1 MQIPGYDNLTLIG
14 RGGFAHVY
22 RARQDGFD
30 REVAVKVLL
39 VSLDDDRDRRRF
51 ERECAAMGRLTGH
64 PHIVTVLESGVTP
77 EGNPYLTTPFY
88 ESGTL
93 ADRLRAAGTFSVAD
107 TLATGV
113 ALAGALELAHTN
125 GILHR
130 DVKPANVL
138 LSAYDEPALADFGI
152 AVIAAESG
160 DLSQVTHAFTITHAP
175 PEILDGRRAT
185 EATDVYS
192 LASTL
197 WTMLTGAPPFGH
209 DDGQG
214 LAARVQRV
222 QHDPVPQ
229 LPLTDAPPS
238 LDATLRA
245 ALAKRPED
253 RPASAR
259 QFGEQLRAV
268 QRERGDEVTPLRI
281 GPAAAAAPVVAA
293 AAAVLPPDGTVAW
306 PQHQP
311 VRWADDAP
319 AAPPAPPAPLPT
331 SVLAPTAPAPPAPLP
346 PPPTSVPAPTA
357 PAAAPPP
364 RPAPVRIDPPPQP
377 IAPATA
383 ASLER
388 PRRTAAP
395 LLVAAAAVVVIGLLA
410 GLVIANRSGDDVV
423 ATPAPSTTAAPT
435 TAPETTTATAA
446 APTTPVPA
454 PSTVPPTTRATSG
467 PATAEPASA
476 VVPDGAPGSVRRAA
490 TSAQE
495 GANALAAGDW
505 ATARRLIPS
514 LTDATDAS
522 LTEAWGALDR
532 STLVVTDW
540 SEGRRGD
547 DSDGDGDGD
556 GDDADEP
563 GGASAGVTVLRL
575 GQVAQERTADGTRT
589 SLYCVTW
596 SVQGS
601 KVVSMTNQQVVAAP
615 WQSGVADLPAA
626 TAALNDSCRDL

>member
-22 RARQDGFD
+22 RARQGGFD
-30 REVAVKVLL
+30 RDVAVKVLL
-39 VSLDDDRDRRRF
+39 VPLDDDRDRRRF

-77 EGNPYLTTPFY
+77 DGNPYLTTPYY

-93 ADRLRAAGTFSVAD
+93 ADRLRATGTFGVGD

-160 DLSQVTHAFTITHAP
+160 DHSQVTHAFTITHAP

-185 EATDVYS
+185 EATDLYS

-197 WTMLTGAPPFGH
+197 WTMLTGAPPFGD

-222 QHDPVPQ
+222 QHDPVPH
-229 LPLTDAPPS
+229 LARSDAPAS

-281 GPAAAAAPVVAA
+281 GPSAAATPVAA
-293 AAAVLPPDGTVAW
+293 ATDVPPADATVAW
-306 PQHQP
+306 PRHEP
-311 VRWADDAP
+311 VRWADD
-319 AAPPAPPAPLPT
+319 
-331 SVLAPTAPAPPAPLP
+331 VL
-346 PPPTSVPAPTA
+346 A
-357 PAAAPPP
+357 PAAAPAPPPPVPPPAPTPTAVLAPVARPQSP
-364 RPAPVRIDPPPQP
+364 RPQPPPSARPRGVSVDPPPPSGAVP
-377 IAPATA
+377 IAPPPDG
-383 ASLER
+383 
-388 PRRTAAP
+388 PRRAAAP
-395 LLVAAAAVVVIGLLA
+395 LLAAAAVVVVVIGLIA
-410 GLVIANRSGDDVV
+410 GLLIANRSGDDLAADPS
-423 ATPAPSTTAAPT
+423 ATTTTPAVPETTAAVPPPTPAPAPSTTPPTTRATAAPT
-435 TAPETTTATAA
+435 TAA
-446 APTTPVPA
+446 
-454 PSTVPPTTRATSG
+454 
-467 PATAEPASA
+467 PASA
-476 VVPDGAPGSVRRAA
+476 VVPEDAPGSVRRAA
-490 TSAQE
+490 TTAQE

-505 ATARRLIPS
+505 SAARRLIPS
-514 LTDATDAS
+514 LGDASDAS
-522 LTEAWGALDR
+522 LSEAWGALDR

-547 DSDGDGDGD
+547 DDSGEGDDGDGPDGPA
-556 GDDADEP
+556 G
-563 GGASAGVTVLRL
+563 GVTVLRL
-575 GQVAQERTADGTRT
+575 GQVAQERTPDGTRT

-601 KVVSMTNQQVVAAP
+601 KVVSMADQQVVAAP
-615 WQSGVADLPAA
+615 WQPGGADLPAA
-626 TAALNDSCRDL
+626 TAELTDSCRDL

>member
-1 MQIPGYDNLTLIG
+1 MQIPGYTNLTLIG
-14 RGGFAHVY
+14 RGGFAHVH
-22 RARQDGFD
+22 RARQHGFD
-30 REVAVKVLL
+30 REVAIKVLL

-77 EGNPYLTTPFY
+77 DGNPYLTTPFY

-93 ADRLRAAGTFSVAD
+93 ADRLQAAGPFGVAE

-152 AVIAAESG
+152 AVIAAERG
-160 DLSQVTHAFTITHAP
+160 ELSQVTHAFTITHAP

-222 QHDPVPQ
+222 QHDPVPHLA
-229 LPLTDAPPS
+229 LPDAPPS
-238 LDATLRA
+238 LEATLRA

-253 RPASAR
+253 RPASAGE
-259 QFGEQLRAV
+259 FGEQLRAV
-268 QRERGDEVTPLRI
+268 QRERGDEVTPLRT
-281 GPAAAAAPVVAA
+281 GSVVAA
-293 AAAVLPPDGTVAW
+293 PPVAAPPVAVPSASGTVAW
-306 PQHQP
+306 PQHEP

-319 AAPPAPPAPLPT
+319 
-331 SVLAPTAPAPPAPLP
+331 
-346 PPPTSVPAPTA
+346 
-357 PAAAPPP
+357 
-364 RPAPVRIDPPPQP
+364 VRVDPDPQP
-377 IAPATA
+377 RV
-383 ASLER
+383 ASAVEPP
-388 PRRTAAP
+388 PRRTAAR
-395 LLVAAAAVVVIGLLA
+395 LLAAAAAAVVVLGLLA
-410 GLVIANRSGDDVV
+410 GLVIANRAGDDVV
-423 ATPAPSTTAAPT
+423 AAPSPSTTAAPT
-435 TAPETTTATAA
+435 APETTTTTVAPAPPPSPSTAP
-446 APTTPVPA
+446 PTTP
-454 PSTVPPTTRATSG
+454 PPTRPTTAPAETG
-467 PATAEPASA
+467 PAAA
-476 VVPDGAPGSVRRAA
+476 VVPDDAPGSVRRAA
-490 TSAQE
+490 ATAQE

-505 ATARRLIPS
+505 DAARRLMPS
-514 LTDATDAS
+514 LGDASDAS
-522 LTEAWGALDR
+522 LAQAWGALDR
-532 STLVVTDW
+532 STLVLTDW
-540 SEGRRGD
+540 SDGRGRND
-547 DSDGDGDGD
+547 DD
-556 GDDADEP
+556 GDDAPER
-563 GGASAGVTVLRL
+563 SAGVTVLRL
-575 GQVAQERTADGTRT
+575 GQVAVERTADGTRT

-601 KVVSMTNQQVVAAP
+601 KVVSVADQQVVAAP
-615 WQSGVADLPAA
+615 WQPGVADPRAA
-626 TAALNDSCRDL
+626 AAALDESCRDL